1 MGVYQT
7 IHTLELQRKIPLG
20 EVSRWRGRLYE
31 LSERYGTG
39 VTRNQKTNRNFI
51 CMRRRA

>member
-20 EVSRWRGRLYE
+20 EVSRWRGRLYNCLRDMGQE
-31 LSERYGTG
+31 FI
-39 VTRNQKTNRNFI
+39 RNQKTNRNFI